1 MCQAQT
7 TLNRLF
13 YLMQQKLSAL
23 ETITILFYKE
33 EN

>member
-7 TLNRLF
+7 TLNGF

-23 ETITILFYKE
+23 KTITILFYKE